1 MTGLLDDKVCLVT
14 GAGRGIG
21 RSIAEMFSLAG
32 ATVYCNATS
41 IDSLAWINQSGLA
54 NLIALPFD
62 IRDPGSCRQAMQTIR
77 QTGGR
82 LDVLVNNAGVEYN
95 ELIGLFNPQQRDHM
109 FAVNL
114 FAPMELIQLAAR
126 IMRRQKSG
134 SIINITSKVGIYGN
148 PGQAVYAATKG
159 GLIALTKSAAKEL
172 APEGIRVNA
181 VAPGLTETDMMA
193 QTDSD
198 LLSERISRIGMGR
211 LAIADDIAGTCL
223 FLACD
228 LSTYLTGQV
237 IEVEGAT
244 VM

>member
-1 MTGLLDDKVCLVT
+1 MTDLLKDKVCLVT

-21 RSIAEMFSLAG
+21 KAIAELFHSAG

-41 IDSLAWINQSGLA
+41 SDSLAWIDSSESSHLK
-54 NLIALPFD
+54 ALPFD
-62 IRDPGSCRQAMQTIR
+62 LRDATACRKAIQIIR
-77 QTGGR
+77 QTSGR

-95 ELIGLFNPQQRDHM
+95 ELIGLFDPQQRDHM

-114 FAPMELIQLAAR
+114 FAAMELTQLASR
-126 IMRRQKSG
+126 VMRRQKSG

-159 GLIALTKSAAKEL
+159 GLIAFTKSAAKEL
-172 APEGIRVNA
+172 AAEGIRVNA
-181 VAPGLTETDMMA
+181 VAPGLTETEMVA
-193 QTDSD
+193 QTDTLQLAD
-198 LLSERISRIGMGR
+198 RISRIGMRR
-211 LAIADDIAGTCL
+211 LAMPDDIAGTCL
-223 FLACD
+223 FLASD